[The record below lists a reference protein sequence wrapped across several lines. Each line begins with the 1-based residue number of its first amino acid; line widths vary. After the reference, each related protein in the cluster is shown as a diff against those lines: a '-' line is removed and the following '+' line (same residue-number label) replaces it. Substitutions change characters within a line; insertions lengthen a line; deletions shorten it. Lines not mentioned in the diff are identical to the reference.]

1 MQTILYR
8 GWVIQVTFL
17 SEGVAPTS
25 VLRNGVRV
33 LSPNGDSYQAK
44 SVRGAKTLISRR
56 IGKT

>member
-1 MQTILYR
+1 MQTIMYK
-8 GWVIQVTFL
+8 GWVIHVTFL
-17 SEGVAPTS
+17 SEDIAPTS

-44 SVRGAKTLISRR
+44 SVQGAKALISRR